1 MMSNSNSNNPH
12 NFVENESSIAL
23 ENLKETT
30 NMVDAAVI
38 KNLKNPIII
47 IDVRSIKEIEACKGG
62 VPIDGS
68 FHVPINVDGQPQSIH
83 VTTTE
88 EFYNKLQAAGVILDL
103 SNSNNNNNNKNNNN
117 NNNNSFITHCTAGN
131 TKYIGRGARA
141 AAILRNL
148 GFDNTY
154 NGGSADEIR
163 AAME

>member
-1 MMSNSNSNNPH
+1 MSNSNSNNPH
-12 NFVENESSIAL
+12 NFVENESTIAL

-30 NMVDAAVI
+30 DMVDAAVI

-88 EFYNKLQAAGVILDL
+88 EF
-103 SNSNNNNNNKNNNN
+103 
-117 NNNNSFITHCTAGN
+117 
-131 TKYIGRGARA
+131 
-141 AAILRNL
+141 
-148 GFDNTY
+148 
-154 NGGSADEIR
+154 
-163 AAME
+163 

>member
-103 SNSNNNNNNKNNNN
+103 SNSNNSNNNNN

>member
-30 NMVDAAVI
+30 NMADAAVI

-103 SNSNNNNNNKNNNN
+103 SNSNNSNNNNNN

>member
-1 MMSNSNSNNPH
+1 MVSNSNSNNPH
-12 NFVENESSIAL
+12 YFVKNESYIAL
-23 ENLKETT
+23 KNLKETT
-30 NMVDAAVI
+30 DMAGAAVI

-47 IDVRSIKEIEACKGG
+47 IDVRSMKEIEACKGG

-88 EFYNKLQAAGVILDL
+88 EFYNKLQAAGVVLDL
-103 SNSNNNNNNKNNNN
+103 SNNNNRN
-117 NNNNSFITHCTAGN
+117 NNNNSYITHCTAGN

-148 GFDNTY
+148 GFNNTY

-163 AAME
+163 AAMDD

>member
-1 MMSNSNSNNPH
+1 MSNSNSNNPH

-47 IDVRSIKEIEACKGG
+47 IDVRSVKEIEACKGG

-88 EFYNKLQAAGVILDL
+88 EFYDKLQTAGVILDL
-103 SNSNNNNNNKNNNN
+103 SNSNNSNNHNH
-117 NNNNSFITHCTAGN
+117 NNNSFITHCTAGN

>member
-1 MMSNSNSNNPH
+1 M
-12 NFVENESSIAL
+12 A
-23 ENLKETT
+23 
-30 NMVDAAVI
+30 DAAVI

-47 IDVRSIKEIEACKGG
+47 IDVRSVKEIEACKGG

-103 SNSNNNNNNKNNNN
+103 SNSNNNNNN
-117 NNNNSFITHCTAGN
+117 NSFITHCTAGN

>member
-23 ENLKETT
+23 ENLKEITD
-30 NMVDAAVI
+30 MADAGVI

-103 SNSNNNNNNKNNNN
+103 SNSNNNNS
-117 NNNNSFITHCTAGN
+117 NNNSFITHCTAGN

>member
-1 MMSNSNSNNPH
+1 MSNSNSNNPH
-12 NFVENESSIAL
+12 NFVEVESSIAL

-30 NMVDAAVI
+30 DMVDAGVI

-47 IDVRSIKEIEACKGG
+47 IDVRSVKDIEACKGG

-103 SNSNNNNNNKNNNN
+103 SNSNNNNNN
-117 NNNNSFITHCTAGN
+117 NSFITHCTAGN

>member
-30 NMVDAAVI
+30 SMVDAAVI
-38 KNLKNPIII
+38 KDLKNPIII
-47 IDVRSIKEIEACKGG
+47 IDVRSVKEIEACKGG

-103 SNSNNNNNNKNNNN
+103 SNSNNNNNN
-117 NNNNSFITHCTAGN
+117 NNSFITHCTAGN

>member
-103 SNSNNNNNNKNNNN
+103 SNSNNNNS
-117 NNNNSFITHCTAGN
+117 NNNSFITHCTAGN

>member
-1 MMSNSNSNNPH
+1 MSNSNSNNPH
-12 NFVENESSIAL
+12 KFVENESSIAL
-23 ENLKETT
+23 KNLKETT
-30 NMVDAAVI
+30 DMADTGVT
-38 KNLKNPIII
+38 KNLRNPIII
-47 IDVRSIKEIEACKGG
+47 IDVRSVKEIEACKGG

-103 SNSNNNNNNKNNNN
+103 SNSNNSNNNN

>member
-1 MMSNSNSNNPH
+1 MADTG
-12 NFVENESSIAL
+12 V
-23 ENLKETT
+23 T
-30 NMVDAAVI
+30 
-38 KNLKNPIII
+38 KNLRNPIII
-47 IDVRSIKEIEACKGG
+47 IDVRSVKEIEACKGG

-103 SNSNNNNNNKNNNN
+103 SNSNNNNS
-117 NNNNSFITHCTAGN
+117 NNNSFITHCTAGN

>member
-1 MMSNSNSNNPH
+1 M
-12 NFVENESSIAL
+12 A
-23 ENLKETT
+23 
-30 NMVDAAVI
+30 DAAVI

-47 IDVRSIKEIEACKGG
+47 IDVRSVKEIEACKGG

-103 SNSNNNNNNKNNNN
+103 SNSNNNNNN
-117 NNNNSFITHCTAGN
+117 NNSFITHCTAGN

-163 AAME
+163 KAME

>member
-1 MMSNSNSNNPH
+1 
-12 NFVENESSIAL
+12 
-23 ENLKETT
+23 
-30 NMVDAAVI
+30 MVDAAVI

-47 IDVRSIKEIEACKGG
+47 IDVRSVKEIEACKGG

-103 SNSNNNNNNKNNNN
+103 SNSNNNDN

>member
-12 NFVENESSIAL
+12 NFVENESTIAL

-30 NMVDAAVI
+30 DMVDAAVK

-47 IDVRSIKEIEACKGG
+47 IDVRSMKEIEACKGG

-103 SNSNNNNNNKNNNN
+103 SNINNTTNN
-117 NNNNSFITHCTAGN
+117 NNNNSIITHCTAGN

-163 AAME
+163 KAME

>member
-1 MMSNSNSNNPH
+1 MSNSNSNNPH

-30 NMVDAAVI
+30 SMVDAAVI
-38 KNLKNPIII
+38 KDLKNPIII
-47 IDVRSIKEIEACKGG
+47 IDVRSVKEIEACKGG

-103 SNSNNNNNNKNNNN
+103 SNSNNSNKNN

>member
-30 NMVDAAVI
+30 DTADAGVV
-38 KNLKNPIII
+38 KNLRNPIII
-47 IDVRSIKEIEACKGG
+47 IDVRSVKEIEACKGG

-103 SNSNNNNNNKNNNN
+103 SNSNNSNNN

-163 AAME
+163 AAIE

>member
-1 MMSNSNSNNPH
+1 MSNSNSNNPH

-30 NMVDAAVI
+30 NMADAAVI

-47 IDVRSIKEIEACKGG
+47 IDVRSVKEIEACKGG

-103 SNSNNNNNNKNNNN
+103 SNSNNSNKNN

>member
-30 NMVDAAVI
+30 SMVDAAVI
-38 KNLKNPIII
+38 KDLKNPIII
-47 IDVRSIKEIEACKGG
+47 IDVRSVKEIEACKGG

-103 SNSNNNNNNKNNNN
+103 SNCNNRN

>member
-1 MMSNSNSNNPH
+1 M
-12 NFVENESSIAL
+12 A
-23 ENLKETT
+23 
-30 NMVDAAVI
+30 DAAVI

-103 SNSNNNNNNKNNNN
+103 SNSNNNNS
-117 NNNNSFITHCTAGN
+117 NNNSFITHCTAGN

>member
-30 NMVDAAVI
+30 DMADAGVI

-47 IDVRSIKEIEACKGG
+47 IDVRSVKEIEACKGG

-103 SNSNNNNNNKNNNN
+103 SNSNNNNS
-117 NNNNSFITHCTAGN
+117 NNNSFITHCTAGN

>member
-30 NMVDAAVI
+30 DMADAGVI

-47 IDVRSIKEIEACKGG
+47 IDVRSVKEIEACKGG

-103 SNSNNNNNNKNNNN
+103 SNSNNNNNS
-117 NNNNSFITHCTAGN
+117 NNNSFITHCTAGN

>member
-1 MMSNSNSNNPH
+1 M
-12 NFVENESSIAL
+12 A
-23 ENLKETT
+23 
-30 NMVDAAVI
+30 DAAVI

-103 SNSNNNNNNKNNNN
+103 SNINNTNNTNNT

>member
-30 NMVDAAVI
+30 NMADAAVI

-47 IDVRSIKEIEACKGG
+47 IDVRSVKEIEACKGG

-103 SNSNNNNNNKNNNN
+103 SNSNNNNS
-117 NNNNSFITHCTAGN
+117 NNNSFITHCTAGN

>member
-1 MMSNSNSNNPH
+1 MSNSNSNNPH

-30 NMVDAAVI
+30 NMADAAVI

-47 IDVRSIKEIEACKGG
+47 IDVRSVKEIEACKGG
-62 VPIDGS
+62 APIDGS
-68 FHVPINVDGQPQSIH
+68 FHVPINIDGQPQSIH

-103 SNSNNNNNNKNNNN
+103 SNCNNSN

-148 GFDNTY
+148 GFNNTY